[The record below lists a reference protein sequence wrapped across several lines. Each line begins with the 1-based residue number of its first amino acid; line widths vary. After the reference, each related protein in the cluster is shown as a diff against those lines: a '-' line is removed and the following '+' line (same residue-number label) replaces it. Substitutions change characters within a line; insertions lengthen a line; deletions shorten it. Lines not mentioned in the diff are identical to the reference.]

1 MSEDINLTSHYLDVV
16 KQGDRFQVVA
26 GPTLRRT
33 KWRSG
38 TWVRY
43 VEGEADFMVEKAN
56 GVYTCGFL
64 LYGSEDYTDARISNY
79 RNFSSYQNTG
89 GNAVA
94 RGGAT
99 LTLVTGGGR
108 FLFAEFETQALNPQ
122 GQRDPNLP
130 ITYTL
135 NEDLRISENGL
146 LCNDS
151 EALIKLATGG
161 NQAPPVGVCSKT
173 PSTENNKLG
182 LDLKY

>member
-1 MSEDINLTSHYLDVV
+1 MSEDINLTSHDLDII

-26 GPTLRRT
+26 GPILRRT
-33 KWRSG
+33 RWKAG

-43 VEGEADFMVEKAN
+43 VPGEIDFTVEKSDGIYA
-56 GVYTCGFL
+56 CGFL
-64 LYGSEDYTDARISNY
+64 HYGSEDYTDARVSNY
-79 RNFSSYQNTG
+79 RNFSSYQNIG

-108 FLFAEFETQALNPQ
+108 FLFAEFETFGLNPQ

-135 NEDLRISENGL
+135 NEDLRVSENGL

-161 NQAPPVGVCSKT
+161 AQVALVGVCSKT
-173 PSTENNKLG
+173 PTTENPKLG